1 LDMSDGM
8 RVLDACA
15 APGGKA
21 AHALELADVAL
32 TAIDRDEGR
41 LQRLS
46 GNLQRLRLDGRD
58 VQVLQ
63 GDARDPS
70 KWWDARPYDRI
81 LADVPCSA
89 SGVIRR
95 HPDGKWLRRPGDIAA
110 FVRDQDRIL
119 DALWPL
125 LAHGGKLLYVT
136 CSVFKAENEA
146 RIVDFVGRQP
156 DALRETIM
164 FPAEAGHIEGQLLP
178 SSSAAVHNQDG
189 FFYALL
195 RKA

>member
-1 LDMSDGM
+1 M

-15 APGGKA
+15 APGGKT
-21 AHALELADVAL
+21 AHVLEVADATL
-32 TAIDRDEGR
+32 TAVDRDDSR

-46 GNLQRLRLDGRD
+46 DNLQRLHLDGPNVR
-58 VQVLQ
+58 LIH

-70 KWWDARPYDRI
+70 KWWDFQAYDRI

-89 SGVIRR
+89 SGVVRR

-125 LAHGGKLLYVT
+125 LAHGGKLLYAT
-136 CSVFKAENEA
+136 CSVFKAENDA
-146 RIVDFVGRQP
+146 RIVDFIGRHP
-156 DALRETIM
+156 DALRETIT
-164 FPAEAGHIEGQLLP
+164 FPADAVHIGGQLLP